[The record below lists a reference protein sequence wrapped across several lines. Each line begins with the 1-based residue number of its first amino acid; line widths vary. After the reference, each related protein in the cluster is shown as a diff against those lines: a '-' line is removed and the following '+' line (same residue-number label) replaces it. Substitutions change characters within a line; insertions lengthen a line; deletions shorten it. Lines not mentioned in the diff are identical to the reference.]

1 MRLSA
6 ASNVLT
12 FPPIIV
18 MPIKCVYCVIS
29 SMTTSNYDKNPY
41 LNVGPTY
48 CMLLFSETL
57 PRIIHLWKIVD
68 LAKIFDIILEDQ
80 CCPLGT
86 YLRMSTVCGEL
97 RSRNLLKV
105 PLLFTRDLLLPFTGL
120 YKGKRYW
127 GEPLA
132 AVKTQSSSPAYF
144 PRLTR
149 HFETSR
155 QHLHIRSSQ

>member
-29 SMTTSNYDKNPY
+29 SMTTSNYDKKPY

-97 RSRNLLKV
+97 RSRHLLKV
-105 PLLFTRDLLLPFTGL
+105 PLLFTRDLLLPLTNYFD
-120 YKGKRYW
+120 
-127 GEPLA
+127 
-132 AVKTQSSSPAYF
+132 VKLF
-144 PRLTR
+144 
-149 HFETSR
+149 
-155 QHLHIRSSQ
+155 I